1 MKTILS
7 AAGGHS
13 AQRSYST
20 KCGLTA
26 LAVFLLFATTAC
38 QPKENNFKVHRGTNL
53 SHWLS
58 QSEVRGEERAKHI
71 QEDDMARLESLGF
84 DFVRIPIDEVQM
96 WDEDGNK
103 LPEAWNLLTNGI
115 DLAIKHH
122 LRVVVDL
129 HIIRSH
135 YFNAENEDGQSA
147 NTLFTSEKSQQQL
160 IDMWYQLSE
169 VLRHYSVDS
178 VAYEFMNEP
187 VAPEH
192 EQWNQLIA
200 KVHNALRTIEPQRT
214 LVIGSNLWQ
223 GVGTFQY
230 LKVPENDKN
239 IILSFHFYEPMVLT
253 HYNTWWNPIRF
264 YTGDVHYPGQ
274 LISDKDWNACPDKV
288 KAIVA
293 DYHQEW
299 NEEVLYQR
307 MKQAIDVA
315 DSLGLQLFCGE
326 WGVYENVDREWAYAW
341 TRDMIKVFN
350 RFNVAWCTWCYDADF
365 GFYDQSKEDYKDRE
379 LINIL
384 MEKEL

>member
-1 MKTILS
+1 MKNNLSLIFIL
-7 AAGGHS
+7 
-13 AQRSYST
+13 
-20 KCGLTA
+20 
-26 LAVFLLFATTAC
+26 LLFAVTAC
-38 QPKENNFKVHRGTNL
+38 SPKENNFKVRRGTNL

-58 QSEVRGEERAKHI
+58 QNDMRGEMRSKHI
-71 QEDDMARLESLGF
+71 QEDDMARLETLGF

-103 LPEAWNLLTNGI
+103 LPEAWDLLTNGI

-135 YFNAENEDGQSA
+135 YFNAENEDGKSA
-147 NTLFTSEKSQQQL
+147 NTLFTSEESQQQL
-160 IDMWYQLSE
+160 INMWYQLSE

-200 KVHNALRTIEPQRT
+200 KVHKALREVEPQRT

-230 LKVPENDKN
+230 LRVPENDKN

-274 LISDKDWNACPDKV
+274 LISDEDWNACADEV
-288 KAIVA
+288 KPTVA

-365 GFYDQSKEDYKDRE
+365 GFYDQTKEDYKDLE
-379 LINIL
+379 LVNIL
-384 MEKEL
+384 LEKE